1 MQFKELMNKIDQDD
15 EEDEDGNPIGGGGGG
30 NPNYTPSKVNNNPI
44 TRGAL
49 NNGHQ
54 SVTPLKLKLG
64 MISIQLSHF
73 ENFNRQKYDNSTKK
87 IRSLVKFILD
97 RSFHFRRIFCF

>member
-1 MQFKELMNKIDQDD
+1 MAQNYSINHLFSLQFKELMNKIDQDD

-49 NNGHQ
+49 NNGRQ

-64 MISIQLSHF
+64 IQFTLIITKLSS
-73 ENFNRQKYDNSTKK
+73 K
-87 IRSLVKFILD
+87 LFICH
-97 RSFHFRRIFCF
+97 SQFF

>member
-1 MQFKELMNKIDQDD
+1 MNKIDQDD
-15 EEDEDGNPIGGGGGG
+15 EEDEDGNPIGGGGG

-64 MISIQLSHF
+64 MTSIQFTHR
-73 ENFNRQKYDNSTKK
+73 ENLIN
-87 IRSLVKFILD
+87 LVRDLTHGFLW
-97 RSFHFRRIFCF
+97 

>member
-1 MQFKELMNKIDQDD
+1 MNKIDQDD

-64 MISIQLSHF
+64 MTSIQFTHR
-73 ENFNRQKYDNSTKK
+73 ENLIDRNMILPRFRQRYDRKLHPCT
-87 IRSLVKFILD
+87 RFAY
-97 RSFHFRRIFCF
+97 